1 MQPIA
6 WRLIDNIG
14 PAGSIN
20 SNVLDLAQWVRLQL
34 GEGSYQNQ
42 KLISASAAKE
52 MHKPHTI
59 IPYDASAALTAPDA
73 HFTTYGLGWFLHDY
87 HNRKIVEHGG
97 SIDGMIALVGM
108 IPEEKL
114 GVAILTNLNG
124 NQLPWALM
132 YRVFDAYLGLP
143 AQDWSAKIKTGRQ
156 ALLDQA
162 KAAAK
167 KMEDS
172 RVKGT
177 KPSLAL
183 GQYAGAY
190 QDEMYGEAKVTEEQ
204 GKLMLRY
211 SATFSGEL
219 EHWHYDTF
227 RVKWANP
234 ALTEGFVT
242 FTLNAQGKVE
252 EIKIAGLADFKRVPA
267 PAATATTK

>member
-1 MQPIA
+1 
-6 WRLIDNIG
+6 
-14 PAGSIN
+14 
-20 SNVLDLAQWVRLQL
+20 
-34 GEGSYQNQ
+34 
-42 KLISASAAKE
+42 

-59 IPYDASAALTAPDA
+59 IPYDPSSALTTPDA

-97 SIDGMIALVGM
+97 SIDGMIAMVGM

-143 AQDWSAKIKTGRQ
+143 AQDWSAKIKTGRE
-156 ALLDQA
+156 ALLAQA

-167 KMEDS
+167 KVEDA
-172 RVKGT
+172 RNKDT

-183 GQYAGAY
+183 DKYAGTY

-204 GKLMLRY
+204 GKRMLRY
-211 SATFSGEL
+211 SAAFTGEL

-227 RVKWANP
+227 RVKWSNP
-234 ALTEGFVT
+234 VLTEAFVT
-242 FTLNAQGKVE
+242 FTLNTQGRVDE
-252 EIKIAGLADFKRVPA
+252 LKIQNLGDFKRA
-267 PAATATTK
+267 PERAAASAGR